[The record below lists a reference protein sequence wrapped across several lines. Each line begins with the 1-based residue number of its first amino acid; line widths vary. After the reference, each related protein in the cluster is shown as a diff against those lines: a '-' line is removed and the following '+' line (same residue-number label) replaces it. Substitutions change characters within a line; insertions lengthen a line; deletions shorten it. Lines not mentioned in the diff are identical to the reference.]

1 MTTTIGA
8 NAGRKYIDCSEFP
21 SDSNCT
27 LMISGKED
35 EVLPVAAQHA
45 ADVHGHENTPELR
58 EQLRGM
64 LKDE

>member
-1 MTTTIGA
+1 MATAATQT
-8 NAGRKYIDCSEFP
+8 GRKYIDCSEHP

-27 LMISGKED
+27 LKISGTED
-35 EVLPVAAQHA
+35 EVLDAAMAHA
-45 ADVHGHENTPELR
+45 TTVHGHPDTSESR